1 MRKKTKTPLIIENL
15 KIIDIS
21 SKGEA
26 IARYNNI
33 AIFIKNAVPGDIC
46 DVRVI
51 KKRRKLWQGTI
62 EKTHHYS
69 ERRIDPKCLH
79 FQTCGGCKWQNM
91 NYDSQLY
98 FKEHHILNNLSKI
111 GHLKLPEN
119 KHIIGS
125 PKKYYYRNKM
135 EFSFSNHRW
144 LDNVEINTDKDIED
158 RNACGLHVSGMFNKV
173 VDLKECHLQKDPSN
187 EIRLSIKNF
196 ADKNNLTFFNF
207 KKSEGLL
214 RNLIIKTS
222 TTNDLMVLIQ
232 FANNNKSKIRLVM
245 NHLKSTF
252 PNITSLLYIINKKA
266 NNTIYDQDI
275 ILYHGKDY
283 IKEQIDGLTFRVG
296 PKSFFQS
303 NTAQAEILYKKIK
316 ELSKVK
322 KNDIVYDLYTGTGTI
337 AQYISKSCER
347 IIGIDSVKEGIDAA
361 KINAKE
367 NNLENCD
374 FFVGDMRDIL
384 DDEFIIKNSKPDI
397 IITNPPREG
406 MHPKVVEQ
414 ILRTEPKK
422 IVYVS
427 CNSSTQARDLGILSE
442 RYKITE
448 IQPVDMFPQTHH
460 VENIVIAEL
469 NS

>member
-26 IARYNNI
+26 IAKYNNI

-46 DVRVI
+46 DVRII
-51 KKRRKLWQGTI
+51 KKRRKLWQGAI
-62 EKTHHYS
+62 ERTHHYS
-69 ERRIDPKCLH
+69 ERRVDPRCLH

-98 FKEHHILNNLSKI
+98 FKENHILNNLSKI

-144 LDNVEINTDKDIED
+144 LDNIEINTDKDIED

-222 TTNDLMVLIQ
+222 TTNDLMVLVQ
-232 FANNNKSKIRLVM
+232 FANDNKSKIRLVM

-283 IKEQIDGLTFRVG
+283 IKEQIDGLNFRVG

-303 NTAQAEILYKKIK
+303 NTTQAEILYKKIK

-414 ILRTEPKK
+414 ILRTEPNK

-427 CNSSTQARDLGILSE
+427 CNSSTQARDLGILSK

>member
-1 MRKKTKTPLIIENL
+1 
-15 KIIDIS
+15 
-21 SKGEA
+21 
-26 IARYNNI
+26 
-33 AIFIKNAVPGDIC
+33 
-46 DVRVI
+46 
-51 KKRRKLWQGTI
+51 
-62 EKTHHYS
+62 
-69 ERRIDPKCLH
+69 
-79 FQTCGGCKWQNM
+79 
-91 NYDSQLY
+91 
-98 FKEHHILNNLSKI
+98 
-111 GHLKLPEN
+111 
-119 KHIIGS
+119 
-125 PKKYYYRNKM
+125 
-135 EFSFSNHRW
+135 
-144 LDNVEINTDKDIED
+144 
-158 RNACGLHVSGMFNKV
+158 
-173 VDLKECHLQKDPSN
+173 
-187 EIRLSIKNF
+187 
-196 ADKNNLTFFNF
+196 
-207 KKSEGLL
+207 
-214 RNLIIKTS
+214 
-222 TTNDLMVLIQ
+222 MVLIQ